1 MTHADD
7 EGMVVPP
14 MIAPYQIIFV
24 PVIKKAQDEETVM
37 SYINNIAKEIKTK
50 TPFGEKIRVKI
61 DKRNKQSVD
70 KFWEWTKKGAPIICE
85 IGMRDVESENIV
97 RLMNLLFE
105 KTLINWNPSAS
116 QNDTEQIK
124 LSRMFSSKSIMAWS
138 ELFKDAI
145 SAKLEIYDTDE
156 KSKVFY
162 RQLEDS
168 DFEKIDQIIIR
179 LVNWQMWDS
188 PKDSEIDKMIS
199 NNKSTLKQWLKDK
212 GLSTGYLMGAS
223 E

>member
-1 MTHADD
+1 
-7 EGMVVPP
+7 
-14 MIAPYQIIFV
+14 
-24 PVIKKAQDEETVM
+24 
-37 SYINNIAKEIKTK
+37 
-50 TPFGEKIRVKI
+50 
-61 DKRNKQSVD
+61 
-70 KFWEWTKKGAPIICE
+70 
-85 IGMRDVESENIV
+85 
-97 RLMNLLFE
+97 
-105 KTLINWNPSAS
+105 
-116 QNDTEQIK
+116 
-124 LSRMFSSKSIMAWS
+124 MALS

>member
-1 MTHADD
+1 
-7 EGMVVPP
+7 
-14 MIAPYQIIFV
+14 
-24 PVIKKAQDEETVM
+24 
-37 SYINNIAKEIKTK
+37 
-50 TPFGEKIRVKI
+50 
-61 DKRNKQSVD
+61 
-70 KFWEWTKKGAPIICE
+70 
-85 IGMRDVESENIV
+85 
-97 RLMNLLFE
+97 
-105 KTLINWNPSAS
+105 
-116 QNDTEQIK
+116 
-124 LSRMFSSKSIMAWS
+124 
-138 ELFKDAI
+138 
-145 SAKLEIYDTDE
+145 TDE
-156 KSKVFY
+156 KSKIFY